1 MWARVRAL
9 NLAARL
15 RIRTK
20 LDACHLALLCHCLLI
35 NQILVLRTLISH
47 GLCKHISSSLCHVV
61 HLPLDAL
68 LNVGTVLCATTL
80 MVEQLREVVEACF
93 TAILAGVQRLDHR
106 PVLEP
111 FLDP

>member
-1 MWARVRAL
+1 
-9 NLAARL
+9 
-15 RIRTK
+15 
-20 LDACHLALLCHCLLI
+20 
-35 NQILVLRTLISH
+35 
-47 GLCKHISSSLCHVV
+47 
-61 HLPLDAL
+61 
-68 LNVGTVLCATTL
+68 